1 MNFKEVETLPL
12 YWEMVNAEKIALLNL
27 LNEVKPHISI
37 EIGTKKGGSLQLI
50 SKLSKQVYSLDIDPS
65 VLELRALFPAVN
77 FIVGD
82 SKKTLPA
89 LLTKLLQDGEQPD
102 FILIDGDH
110 SMEGVKS
117 DIENILTQNISKPLA
132 VIMHDS
138 FNPECRLGMLSAD
151 YSRNR
156 NVTSVEIDFV
166 QGIYSPTELAKG
178 EMWGGFGRI
187 LFNAEVQ
194 RQEPLVKQSSQYSF
208 EKMYSVS
215 RHFWLRQQNFTGRIK
230 SFIFRK
236 YYS

>member
-1 MNFKEVETLPL
+1 MNFKEVESLPL

-27 LNEVKPHISI
+27 LNELKPQISI
-37 EIGTKKGGSLQLI
+37 EIGTRKGGSLQLI
-50 SKLSKQVYSLDIDPS
+50 SALSTQVYSLDIDPS
-65 VLELRALFPAVN
+65 VMELQTLFPKVN

-89 LLTKLLQDGEQPD
+89 LLSKLHEVGEQPD

-110 SMEGVKS
+110 SREGVKS
-117 DIENILTQNISKPLA
+117 DIESILTQKISKPLT

-138 FNPECRLGMLSAD
+138 FNPECRMGMLSAD
-151 YSRNR
+151 YSKNE

-166 QGIYSPTELAKG
+166 QGIYSPTQKTKR

-187 LFNAEVQ
+187 LFNAGTQIE
-194 RQEPLVKQSSQYSF
+194 EPLVKQSSQYSF

-215 RHFWLRQQNFTGRIK
+215 SHFWLRQQNFPGRIK